1 MLLTAG
7 ESISN
12 SPLALAPL
20 ICNRAAGDAIPIPI
34 YPLPLT
40 DKMEEDEGDAI
51 CSNDCALAPLINN
64 LAGGAE
70 PVPIPKL
77 PERSI
82 TLNLV
87 PPNSQL

>member
-20 ICNRAAGDAIPIPI
+20 ICNRAAGDAMPMPI

-40 DKMEEDEGDAI
+40 DRIEEDAGDAI
-51 CSNDCALAPLINN
+51 RSKDCALAPLIYII
-64 LAGGAE
+64 AGG
-70 PVPIPKL
+70 V
-77 PERSI
+77 
-82 TLNLV
+82 
-87 PPNSQL
+87 